1 MREGRTMSKEN
12 VQDFAVKTFGF
23 EADVT
28 IEVFAAFERGA
39 DANEVWQYV
48 QDYINSNPAEF
59 GLE

>member
-1 MREGRTMSKEN
+1 MSKEN
-12 VQDFAVKTFGF
+12 VQDFTIKTFGF

-28 IEVFAAFERGA
+28 IEVFAKFERG
-39 DANEVWQYV
+39 DNANGVWEYV

>member
-1 MREGRTMSKEN
+1 MSKEN
-12 VQDFAVKTFGF
+12 VQDFTVKTFGF

-28 IEVFAAFERGA
+28 IEVFAKFERGA
-39 DANEVWQYV
+39 DANGVWQYV